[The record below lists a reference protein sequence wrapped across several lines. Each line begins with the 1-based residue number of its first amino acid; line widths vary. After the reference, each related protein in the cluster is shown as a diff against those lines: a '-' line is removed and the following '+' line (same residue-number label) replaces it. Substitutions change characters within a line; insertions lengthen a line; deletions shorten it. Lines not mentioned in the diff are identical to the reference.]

1 MSQPEYLKSNYL
13 NNNSQDMGLFVLT
26 ANINSINSKE
36 ISKSIGL
43 LTDSKQSPNIFILGT
58 NRFI

>member
-1 MSQPEYLKSNYL
+1 MTQSKYLKSNYL
-13 NNNSQDMGLFVLT
+13 NNEFQDMGLFVLT
-26 ANINSINSKE
+26 ANNNPIHSKE
-36 ISKSIGL
+36 LAKNTRL